1 MFSKKTQ
8 FVSISFLSIFLTGCS
23 FHTKP
28 FTEEERQKKALSDR
42 EKIRE
47 HTPRPTKPITFYEAL
62 ARGIKYNLD
71 HRVKALEEA
80 YALNLSNIADWD
92 MLPPITT
99 SAGYSRRSN
108 VLASNSQSIATGQQ
122 SLETSTS
129 TDNNRRL
136 FDIGVLWN
144 VLDFGTAYFTSRQK
158 SDEAKIAQLRR
169 QKVLQNMAFD
179 IRNAYWRAVTAE
191 LLLKEVDQ
199 VIDLGYGALKNA
211 RNLEKERIQPLPISL
226 NYQKIILDA
235 ISKLFKQRRELA
247 MAKAEL
253 ASLMN
258 LEPGTPFE
266 VETIHKKKLNLPEIN
281 VSVDALENIA
291 LVHRPEV
298 WEEDYNQRISKNE
311 IYKLY
316 TSFFPGINL
325 EARRNYDSNSFLYN
339 QPWTD
344 FSAKLGLSL
353 FKMLATPSRIRA
365 ERQKGSVIST
375 RRLALSMA
383 ILTQIHLSL
392 ERYSIAKKEYVF
404 SKQIDRVNTKIASIS
419 KSKVQAELEDNLKL
433 IEDKASEIVGRVRR
447 YASYTEVQNAY
458 GRLINSLGVNPFP
471 MIITED
477 LDEMTRLIESHLS
490 KTELKLDNQSLLSFT
505 LNAKTAS

>member
-1 MFSKKTQ
+1 MFINKTRYASV
-8 FVSISFLSIFLTGCS
+8 FFLSLFLTACS

-28 FTEEERQKKALSDR
+28 FTEADRQEKALKDR

-47 HTPRPTKPITFYEAL
+47 HTPIPTKPISFYEAL

-80 YALNLSNIADWD
+80 YALNLSNVADWD

-108 VLASNSQSIATGQQ
+108 LLASNSQSVATGKQ

-129 TDNNRRL
+129 TDSNRRL
-136 FDIGVLWN
+136 FDLGVLWN

-179 IRNAYWRAVTAE
+179 IRNAFWRAATAE

-199 VIDLGYGALKNA
+199 VIDLAYDALKNA
-211 RNLEKERIQPLPISL
+211 RKLEKERIQPLQISL
-226 NYQKIILDA
+226 NYQKLILDA

-258 LEPGTPFE
+258 LEPGTVFE
-266 VETIHKKKLNLPEIN
+266 VETFHKKNLNLPE
-281 VSVDALENIA
+281 VKLSVDALENIA
-291 LVHRPEV
+291 LLHRSEI
-298 WEEDYNQRISKNE
+298 WEEDYNKRISKNE
-311 IYKLY
+311 IYKIY
-316 TSFFPGINL
+316 TSLFPGINL
-325 EARRNYDSNSFLYN
+325 EVRRNYDSNSFLFN
-339 QPWTD
+339 QSWTD
-344 FSAKLGLSL
+344 FSAKLGLNI
-353 FKMLATPSRIRA
+353 FKMLAVPTRLRA

-392 ERYSIAKKEYVF
+392 ERYGIAKKEYLF
-404 SKQIDRVNTKIASIS
+404 SKQIDRVNTKIVMIS
-419 KSKVQAELEDNLKL
+419 KDKVQAELEDKLKL
-433 IEDKASEIVGRVRR
+433 IEDKAASIISRVRR
-447 YASYTEVQNAY
+447 YAAYTEVQNAY

-471 MIITED
+471 AIITED
-477 LDEMTRLIESHLS
+477 LDDMTRSLEAHLK
-490 KTELKLDNQSLLSFT
+490 KTELQLDDQSILPLTF
-505 LNAKTAS
+505 NAHIAS